1 MKKRL
6 CLALAVVLALGLSA
20 CGNGGA
26 PGFSGGGENGA
37 PPLYFSGHVAK
48 IDESGAFT
56 AELYDMEELD
66 ADIAFMLYRLG
77 DYGLEREELKECT
90 ALRSAGATCEEAA
103 VLVFTGADEAKTAE
117 DALKDYIAGQIDENT
132 DYRPA
137 EIPKLENAWISRRGE
152 TVLLVVANDLDA
164 AKKAVE

>member
-1 MKKRL
+1 MKKLSRL
-6 CLALAVVLALGLSA
+6 TLVLALLLGLTA
-20 CGNGGA
+20 CGGGK
-26 PGFSGGGENGA
+26 NDA

-48 IDESGAFT
+48 IDESGAFS
-56 AELYDMEELD
+56 ADLYDLEEVD
-66 ADIAFMLYRLG
+66 ADTAFLLYRLG
-77 DYGLEREELKECT
+77 GRGLEREDLKECT

-103 VLVFTGADEAKTAE
+103 VLVFTSAETAGTAV
-117 DALKDYIAGQIDENT
+117 DALSDYIAGQIDENR

-164 AKKAVE
+164 AKNAVE

>member
-1 MKKRL
+1 MKKLIRL
-6 CLALAVVLALGLSA
+6 TLALVLILGLAA
-20 CGNGGA
+20 C
-26 PGFSGGGENGA
+26 GGGENNA

-56 AELYDMEELD
+56 ADLYDMEEVD
-66 ADIAFMLYRLG
+66 ADTAFLLYRLG
-77 DYGLEREELKECT
+77 GRGLERKDLKECT

-103 VLVFTGADEAKTAE
+103 VLVFTGADRAKAAV
-117 DALKDYIAGQIDENT
+117 DALGDYIAGQIDENT

-164 AKKAVE
+164 AKKAIE

>member
-6 CLALAVVLALGLSA
+6 CLVLALALLLGLAA
-20 CGNGGA
+20 C
-26 PGFSGGGENGA
+26 GGGENGA
-37 PPLYFSGHVAK
+37 PPLYFSGQVAR
-48 IDESGAFT
+48 ISEAGAFT
-56 AELYDMEELD
+56 ADVYDLEEVD
-66 ADIAFMLYRLG
+66 ADTAFLLYRLG
-77 DYGLEREELKECT
+77 DHGLEREDLKECT
-90 ALRSAGATCEEAA
+90 ALRSAGATCEETA
-103 VLVFTGADEAKTAE
+103 VLVFTSAEKAEAAV
-117 DALKDYIAGQIDENT
+117 DALDDYTAKQIDENR

>member
-6 CLALAVVLALGLSA
+6 CLTLALALLLGLAA
-20 CGNGGA
+20 CGGG
-26 PGFSGGGENGA
+26 NNNA

-56 AELYDMEELD
+56 AELHDMEEVD
-66 ADIAFMLYRLG
+66 ADTAFMLYQLG
-77 DYGLEREELKECT
+77 GRGLEREDLKECT

-103 VLVFTGADEAKTAE
+103 VLVFTSADGAKTAV
-117 DALKDYIAGQIDENT
+117 DALGGYIAGRIDENT

-164 AKKAVE
+164 SRTAVE

>member
-1 MKKRL
+1 MKKLIRL
-6 CLALAVVLALGLSA
+6 TLALVLILGLAA
-20 CGNGGA
+20 C
-26 PGFSGGGENGA
+26 GGGENNA

-56 AELYDMEELD
+56 ADLYDMEEVD
-66 ADIAFMLYRLG
+66 ADTAFLLYRLG
-77 DYGLEREELKECT
+77 GRGLEREDLKECT

-103 VLVFTGADEAKTAE
+103 VLVFTGADRAKAAV
-117 DALKDYIAGQIDENT
+117 DALGDYIAGQIDENM

-164 AKKAVE
+164 AKKAIE

>member
-1 MKKRL
+1 MKKLLRL
-6 CLALAVVLALGLSA
+6 IPVLALVLGLAA
-20 CGNGGA
+20 CGGGK
-26 PGFSGGGENGA
+26 NGA
-37 PPLYFSGHVAK
+37 PPLYFSGQVAR
-48 IDESGAFT
+48 ISEAGAFS
-56 AELYDMEELD
+56 AELYDLEELD
-66 ADIAFMLYRLG
+66 ADTAFMLYRLG
-77 DYGLEREELKECT
+77 DHGLEREDLKECT

-103 VLVFTGADEAKTAE
+103 VLVFTSADGAETAE
-117 DALKDYIAGQIDENT
+117 DALGDYIAKQIDENR

>member
-6 CLALAVVLALGLSA
+6 CLTLALALLLGLAA
-20 CGNGGA
+20 C
-26 PGFSGGGENGA
+26 GGENGA
-37 PPLYFSGHVAK
+37 PPLYSSGDVAK
-48 IDESGAFT
+48 IDKAGAFT
-56 AELYDMEELD
+56 AGLYDLEEVD
-66 ADIAFMLYRLG
+66 ADTAFLLYRLG
-77 DYGLEREELKECT
+77 SYGLEREELKECT

-103 VLVFTGADEAKTAE
+103 VLVFTSADGAKTAV
-117 DALKDYIAGQIDENT
+117 DALGDYIAGQIDENT
-132 DYRPA
+132 GYRPA

>member
-1 MKKRL
+1 MKKFVR
-6 CLALAVVLALGLSA
+6 LALVLALLLGLAA
-20 CGNGGA
+20 C
-26 PGFSGGGENGA
+26 GGGENNA

-56 AELYDMEELD
+56 ADLYDLEELD
-66 ADIAFMLYRLG
+66 ADTAFMLYQLG
-77 DYGLEREELKECT
+77 SHGLEREDLKECT

-103 VLVFTGADEAKTAE
+103 VLVFTSADGAETAV
-117 DALKDYIAGQIDENT
+117 DALGDYIAGQIDENE

-137 EIPKLENAWISRRGE
+137 EVPKLENAWISARGE

>member
-6 CLALAVVLALGLSA
+6 CLMLALVLLLGLAA
-20 CGNGGA
+20 C
-26 PGFSGGGENGA
+26 GGGENGA

-48 IDESGAFT
+48 IDEAGAFT
-56 AELYDMEELD
+56 AGLYDLEEVD
-66 ADIAFMLYRLG
+66 ADTAFLLYRLG
-77 DYGLEREELKECT
+77 GRGLEREDLKECT

-103 VLVFTGADEAKTAE
+103 VLVFTSADGARTAV
-117 DALKDYIAGQIDENT
+117 DALGDYIAGQIDENT
-132 DYRPA
+132 NYRPA

>member
-1 MKKRL
+1 MKKLSRL
-6 CLALAVVLALGLSA
+6 TLVLALLLGLTA
-20 CGNGGA
+20 CGGGK
-26 PGFSGGGENGA
+26 NDA
-37 PPLYFSGHVAK
+37 PPLYFSGQVAR
-48 IDESGAFT
+48 ISEAGAFS

-66 ADIAFMLYRLG
+66 ADVAFMLYRLG
-77 DYGLEREELKECT
+77 DHGLEREDLKECT

-103 VLVFTGADEAKTAE
+103 VLVFTSGEKAETAE
-117 DALKDYIAGQIDENT
+117 DALDDYIAKQIDENR

>member
-6 CLALAVVLALGLSA
+6 GLALALALLLGLAS
-20 CGNGGA
+20 C
-26 PGFSGGGENGA
+26 GGGKNDA
-37 PPLYFSGHVAK
+37 PPLYSSGDVAK
-48 IDESGAFT
+48 IDASGAFS
-56 AELYDMEELD
+56 ADLYDLEELD
-66 ADIAFMLYRLG
+66 ADTAFLLYRLG
-77 DYGLEREELKECT
+77 SHGLEREDLKECT
-90 ALRSAGATCEEAA
+90 VLHSAGASCEEVA
-103 VLVFTGADEAKTAE
+103 VLVFTSADGAETAV
-117 DALKDYIAGQIDENT
+117 DALDGYITKQIDENT

>member
-1 MKKRL
+1 MKKLLRL
-6 CLALAVVLALGLSA
+6 IPVLALVLGLAA
-20 CGNGGA
+20 CGGGK
-26 PGFSGGGENGA
+26 NDA
-37 PPLYFSGHVAK
+37 PPLYFYGQEAGISEA
-48 IDESGAFT
+48 GAFS
-56 AELYDMEELD
+56 AELYDLEELD
-66 ADIAFMLYRLG
+66 ADVAFMLYRLG
-77 DYGLEREELKECT
+77 GHGLEREDLKECT

-103 VLVFTGADEAKTAE
+103 VLVFTSAEKAETAV
-117 DALKDYIAGQIDENT
+117 DALGDYIAKQIDENT

>member
-1 MKKRL
+1 MKKFLRL
-6 CLALAVVLALGLSA
+6 TLALALLLGLAA
-20 CGNGGA
+20 C
-26 PGFSGGGENGA
+26 GGGENNA

-48 IDESGAFT
+48 IDEAGAFT
-56 AELYDMEELD
+56 ADLYDLEEVD
-66 ADIAFMLYRLG
+66 ADTAFLLYRLG
-77 DYGLEREELKECT
+77 GRGLERKDLKECT

-103 VLVFTGADEAKTAE
+103 VLVFTGADEAKTAV
-117 DALKDYIAGQIDENT
+117 DALGDYIAGQIEENT

>member
-1 MKKRL
+1 MKKLFRL
-6 CLALAVVLALGLSA
+6 TLALVILLGLTA
-20 CGNGGA
+20 CG
-26 PGFSGGGENGA
+26 GETNDA
-37 PPLYFSGHVAK
+37 PPLYFSGQVAK

-56 AELYDMEELD
+56 AGLYDLEEVD
-66 ADIAFMLYRLG
+66 ADTAFLLYRLG
-77 DYGLEREELKECT
+77 DRGLEREDMKECT
-90 ALRSAGATCEEAA
+90 SLRSAGATCEEAA
-103 VLVFTGADEAKTAE
+103 VLVFSSADGAKTAV
-117 DALKDYIAGQIDENT
+117 DALNDYIAGQINENA